1 MLVEVPPLGEAA
13 CPCKTSEVFTVTIV
27 TKVRLHVME
36 LRGGFP
42 AVSSPHPQHHDPSV
56 MVIMQIFSIR

>member
-1 MLVEVPPLGEAA
+1 V
-13 CPCKTSEVFTVTIV
+13 
-27 TKVRLHVME
+27 E